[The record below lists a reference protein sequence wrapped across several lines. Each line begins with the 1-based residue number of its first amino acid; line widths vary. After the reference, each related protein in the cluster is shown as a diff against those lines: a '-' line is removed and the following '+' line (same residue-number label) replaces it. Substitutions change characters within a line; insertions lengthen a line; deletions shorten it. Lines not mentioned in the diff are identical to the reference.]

1 MSFRIFI
8 EIFHANAVICIKYL
22 SNLKLMLVSI
32 VLIKKLL
39 IWIVEQEA
47 NNIEEET
54 KKQMQVIT
62 VSKGGL
68 PTIHIGSV

>member
-1 MSFRIFI
+1 MN
-8 EIFHANAVICIKYL
+8 FHANAVICIKYL

>member
-1 MSFRIFI
+1 MI
-8 EIFHANAVICIKYL
+8 
-22 SNLKLMLVSI
+22 VSI